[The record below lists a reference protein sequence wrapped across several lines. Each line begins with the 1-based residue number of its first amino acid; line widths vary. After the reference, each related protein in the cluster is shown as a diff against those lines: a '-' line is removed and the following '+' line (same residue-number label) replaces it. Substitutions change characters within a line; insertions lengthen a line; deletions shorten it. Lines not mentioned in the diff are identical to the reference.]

1 MNELEYI
8 LTLTIVVAL
17 FAAFCVLLCKKWGWA
32 EYMQVHGDK
41 YLSQL
46 FSCDLCMSFWAC
58 FLITLAIV
66 VVIDEKSLMLIPFFA
81 TPITRQ
87 LV

>member
-17 FAAFCVLLCKKWGWA
+17 LAAFAVLLCKKWGWA

-66 VVIDEKSLMLIPFFA
+66 LVIDEKSLMLIPFLA

>member
-8 LTLTIVVAL
+8 LTLMIVVAL
-17 FAAFCVLLCKKWGWA
+17 LAAFCVLLVKKWGWA

-66 VVIDEKSLMLIPFFA
+66 IVIDEKSLMLIPFLA

>member
-1 MNELEYI
+1 MNELNYI
-8 LTLTIVVAL
+8 LTLMIVVAL
-17 FAAFCVLLCKKWGWA
+17 LAAFVVLLVKKWGWA

-66 VVIDEKSLMLIPFFA
+66 IVIDEKSLMLIPFLA

>member
-17 FAAFCVLLCKKWGWA
+17 LAAFAVLLCKKWGWA

-41 YLSQL
+41 NLSQL

-66 VVIDEKSLMLIPFFA
+66 VVIDEKSLMLIPFLA

>member
-1 MNELEYI
+1 MIGLEYI
-8 LTLTIVVAL
+8 LTLAIVVAL
-17 FAAFCVLLCKKWGWA
+17 LAAFAVLLCKKWGWA

-58 FLITLAIV
+58 FLITFAIV
-66 VVIDEKSLMLIPFFA
+66 VVIDEKSLMLIPFLA